1 MLETNMGGENS
12 KEQKDTVQLTK
23 IGRSFMNSGAL
34 GLKRQCQIF
43 DGMVTGHA
51 SKKVKRKHDTR

>member
-1 MLETNMGGENS
+1 MMLETNMGGENS

-34 GLKRQCQIF
+34 GLKRQSQIF
-43 DGMVTGHA
+43 DGMVT
-51 SKKVKRKHDTR
+51 